1 MPDALNR
8 RGLFALIG
16 GAALLSLVGC
26 SSTSKCREQYIA
38 QYRSTHGGASPTEA
52 QISSACAT
60 SQSRSGTSGGY
71 YGTGY
76 RGSRRG
82 GSSSSSGGK

>member
-1 MPDALNR
+1 MKR
-8 RGLFALIG
+8 RGLLALLV
-16 GAALLSLVGC
+16 GAAALPVVGC
-26 SSTSKCREQYIA
+26 SSNARCREQYIA
-38 QYRSTHGGASPTEA
+38 QYRSTHGGESPTET
-52 QISSACAT
+52 QIASAC
-60 SQSRSGTSGGY
+60 QSRSRTGSGGGN

>member
-1 MPDALNR
+1 MSDALKR
-8 RGLFALIG
+8 RGLLALIG
-16 GAALLSLVGC
+16 GAALLPLVGC
-26 SSTSKCREQYIA
+26 SSNARCREQYIA

-52 QISSACAT
+52 QISSACA
-60 SQSRSGTSGGY
+60 SRSRSGTSGGY

-82 GSSSSSGGK
+82 GSSSSGGK

>member
-1 MPDALNR
+1 MSDALKR
-8 RGLFALIG
+8 RGLLALIG
-16 GAALLSLVGC
+16 GAALLPLVGC
-26 SSTSKCREQYIA
+26 SSNARCREQYIA

-52 QISSACAT
+52 QISSACAR
-60 SQSRSGTSGGY
+60 SNRSGSSGGY

-82 GSSSSSGGK
+82 GSSSSGGK

>member
-1 MPDALNR
+1 MSDALKR
-8 RGLFALIG
+8 RGLLALIG
-16 GAALLSLVGC
+16 GAALLPLVGC
-26 SSTSKCREQYIA
+26 SSNARCREQYIA
-38 QYRSTHGGASPTEA
+38 QYRSTHSGASPSEA
-52 QISSACAT
+52 EIASACAT
-60 SQSRSGTSGGY
+60 SRSRSGTSGGY